1 MSQMASQR
9 TGFDGMG
16 MAPMT
21 PMSSSQPMQP
31 TGVTTGHNSVFGA
44 QQQNLLFGAAP
55 MSGGFQ
61 PNKKNPFS

>member
-1 MSQMASQR
+1 MAQSQR

-16 MAPMT
+16 MTPMT
-21 PMSSSQPMQP
+21 PMSSSQAATQSAVPA
-31 TGVTTGHNSVFGA
+31 TGHNSVFGA

-55 MSGGFQ
+55 MSGGYQ